1 MDISFPNLHFFNIF
15 GKRRAITNL
24 SNDMRKLI
32 LLISAVL
39 IATAGLSARE
49 YHVAKTGSDNND
61 GSAAAPF
68 LTISKAAMILKT
80 GDTVTVH
87 QGVYREWV
95 QPRNS
100 GADVYHR
107 ITYRAAEGEE
117 VWIEGS
123 EEVKGWVRQGRTDVW
138 KVVLPNSFFG
148 DFNPFAEPLVGDWLS
163 QTNSAY
169 VVGDVFLNNV
179 SLFQATTLEGVQEP
193 VIPRNTRKPEEA
205 KRTWYVEVT
214 DTQTT
219 IIKGDGPMEGMTCV
233 TDFGFKV
240 RAYPIEAVVPTEYH
254 RPGKINV
261 GAAVGKGSLTV
272 VRDIGLK
279 EPYVGV
285 SELVSGEIAE
295 DFAYYLAKSE
305 QTKSIVSLG
314 VLLEKGEVSHAGG
327 LMVQLLPGAGEDE
340 ISYLEKRA
348 AGFPEISFLFSEG
361 FTPAQIID
369 LFMGDPDLKYLD
381 GKEVEFKCNCSRE
394 RMLSGLAALGKNDLE
409 EITRDGKPVET
420 VCRFCNSK
428 YVFEPDE
435 LKKL

>member
-1 MDISFPNLHFFNIF
+1 MADNAYYVPGAPEDLRKDHIV
-15 GKRRAITNL
+15 RAEGLGGLVKCLCVSTKTVCETARVMHQMSPAATAALGRFMTGSI
-24 SNDMRKLI
+24 
-32 LLISAVL
+32 LISE
-39 IATAGLSARE
+39 SM
-49 YHVAKTGSDNND
+49 K
-61 GSAAAPF
+61 
-68 LTISKAAMILKT
+68 
-80 GDTVTVH
+80 
-87 QGVYREWV
+87 
-95 QPRNS
+95 
-100 GADVYHR
+100 
-107 ITYRAAEGEE
+107 
-117 VWIEGS
+117 
-123 EEVKGWVRQGRTDVW
+123 
-138 KVVLPNSFFG
+138 
-148 DFNPFAEPLVGDWLS
+148 NPG
-163 QTNSAY
+163 
-169 VVGDVFLNNV
+169 
-179 SLFQATTLEGVQEP
+179 
-193 VIPRNTRKPEEA
+193 
-205 KRTWYVEVT
+205 

-219 IIKGDGPMEGMTCV
+219 IIRGDGPMEGMTCV

-240 RAYPIEAVVPTEYH
+240 RAYPMEPVVPTEYH
-254 RPGKINV
+254 KPGKINV

-327 LMVQLLPGAGEDE
+327 LMVQLLPGAGEGE

-394 RMLSGLAALGKNDLE
+394 RMLSGLAALGKKDLE
-409 EITRDGKPVET
+409 EITKDGKPIET

-435 LKKL
+435 LKNV

>member
-1 MDISFPNLHFFNIF
+1 MADNAYYVPGAPEDLRKDHIV
-15 GKRRAITNL
+15 RAEGLGGLVKCLCVSTKTVCETARVMHQMSPVATAALGRFMTGSI
-24 SNDMRKLI
+24 
-32 LLISAVL
+32 LISE
-39 IATAGLSARE
+39 SM
-49 YHVAKTGSDNND
+49 K
-61 GSAAAPF
+61 
-68 LTISKAAMILKT
+68 
-80 GDTVTVH
+80 
-87 QGVYREWV
+87 
-95 QPRNS
+95 
-100 GADVYHR
+100 
-107 ITYRAAEGEE
+107 
-117 VWIEGS
+117 
-123 EEVKGWVRQGRTDVW
+123 
-138 KVVLPNSFFG
+138 
-148 DFNPFAEPLVGDWLS
+148 NPG
-163 QTNSAY
+163 
-169 VVGDVFLNNV
+169 
-179 SLFQATTLEGVQEP
+179 
-193 VIPRNTRKPEEA
+193 
-205 KRTWYVEVT
+205 

-219 IIKGDGPMEGMTCV
+219 IIRGDGPMEGMTCV

-240 RAYPIEAVVPTEYH
+240 RAYPMEPVVPTEYH
-254 RPGKINV
+254 KPGKINV

-394 RMLSGLAALGKNDLE
+394 RMLSGLAALGKKDLE
-409 EITRDGKPVET
+409 EITKDGKPIET

-435 LKKL
+435 LKNV

>member
-1 MDISFPNLHFFNIF
+1 MADNAYYVPGAPEDLRKDHIV
-15 GKRRAITNL
+15 RAEGLGGLVKCLCVSTKTVCETARVMHQMSPAATAALGRFMTGSI
-24 SNDMRKLI
+24 
-32 LLISAVL
+32 LISE
-39 IATAGLSARE
+39 SM
-49 YHVAKTGSDNND
+49 K
-61 GSAAAPF
+61 
-68 LTISKAAMILKT
+68 
-80 GDTVTVH
+80 
-87 QGVYREWV
+87 
-95 QPRNS
+95 
-100 GADVYHR
+100 
-107 ITYRAAEGEE
+107 
-117 VWIEGS
+117 
-123 EEVKGWVRQGRTDVW
+123 
-138 KVVLPNSFFG
+138 
-148 DFNPFAEPLVGDWLS
+148 NPG
-163 QTNSAY
+163 
-169 VVGDVFLNNV
+169 
-179 SLFQATTLEGVQEP
+179 
-193 VIPRNTRKPEEA
+193 
-205 KRTWYVEVT
+205 

-219 IIKGDGPMEGMTCV
+219 IIRGDGPMEGMTCV

-240 RAYPIEAVVPTEYH
+240 RAYPMESVIPTEYH
-254 RPGKINV
+254 KPGKINV

-394 RMLSGLAALGKNDLE
+394 RMLSGLAALGKKDLE
-409 EITRDGKPVET
+409 EITKDGKPIET

-435 LKKL
+435 LKNV

>member
-1 MDISFPNLHFFNIF
+1 MADNAYYVPGAPEDLRKDHIV
-15 GKRRAITNL
+15 RAEGLGGLVKCLCVSTKTVCETARVMHQMSPVATAALGRFMTGSI
-24 SNDMRKLI
+24 
-32 LLISAVL
+32 LISE
-39 IATAGLSARE
+39 SM
-49 YHVAKTGSDNND
+49 K
-61 GSAAAPF
+61 
-68 LTISKAAMILKT
+68 
-80 GDTVTVH
+80 
-87 QGVYREWV
+87 
-95 QPRNS
+95 
-100 GADVYHR
+100 
-107 ITYRAAEGEE
+107 
-117 VWIEGS
+117 
-123 EEVKGWVRQGRTDVW
+123 
-138 KVVLPNSFFG
+138 
-148 DFNPFAEPLVGDWLS
+148 NPG
-163 QTNSAY
+163 
-169 VVGDVFLNNV
+169 
-179 SLFQATTLEGVQEP
+179 
-193 VIPRNTRKPEEA
+193 
-205 KRTWYVEVT
+205 

-219 IIKGDGPMEGMTCV
+219 IIRGDGPMEGMTCV

-240 RAYPIEAVVPTEYH
+240 RAYPMEPVVPTEYH
-254 RPGKINV
+254 KPGKINV

-381 GKEVEFKCNCSRE
+381 GQEVEFKCNCSRE
-394 RMLSGLAALGKNDLE
+394 RMLSGLAALGKKDLE
-409 EITRDGKPVET
+409 EITKDGKPIET

-435 LKKL
+435 LKNV

>member
-1 MDISFPNLHFFNIF
+1 MSDNPYYVPGAPEDLKKDHIV
-15 GKRRAITNL
+15 RAEGLGGLVKCLCVSTRDVCETARVMHQMTPAATAAMGRFMTGSI
-24 SNDMRKLI
+24 
-32 LLISAVL
+32 LISE
-39 IATAGLSARE
+39 SMKNE
-49 YHVAKTGSDNND
+49 K
-61 GSAAAPF
+61 
-68 LTISKAAMILKT
+68 
-80 GDTVTVH
+80 
-87 QGVYREWV
+87 
-95 QPRNS
+95 
-100 GADVYHR
+100 
-107 ITYRAAEGEE
+107 
-117 VWIEGS
+117 
-123 EEVKGWVRQGRTDVW
+123 
-138 KVVLPNSFFG
+138 
-148 DFNPFAEPLVGDWLS
+148 
-163 QTNSAY
+163 
-169 VVGDVFLNNV
+169 
-179 SLFQATTLEGVQEP
+179 
-193 VIPRNTRKPEEA
+193 
-205 KRTWYVEVT
+205 

-219 IIKGDGPMEGMTCV
+219 IIRGDGPMEGMTCV

-240 RAYPIEAVVPTEYH
+240 RAYPMEPVVPTEYH
-254 RPGKINV
+254 KPGKINV

-369 LFMGDPDLKYLD
+369 LFMGDPDLVYLD
-381 GKEVEFKCNCSRE
+381 GKEVGFKCNCSRE
-394 RMLSGLAALGKNDLE
+394 RMLSGLAALGKSDLE
-409 EITRDGKPVET
+409 EITKDGKPVET

-435 LKKL
+435 LKNI

>member
-1 MDISFPNLHFFNIF
+1 MADNAYYVPGAPEDLRKDHIV
-15 GKRRAITNL
+15 RAEGLGGLVKCLCVSTKTVCETARVMHQMSPAATAALGRFMTGSI
-24 SNDMRKLI
+24 
-32 LLISAVL
+32 LISE
-39 IATAGLSARE
+39 SM
-49 YHVAKTGSDNND
+49 K
-61 GSAAAPF
+61 
-68 LTISKAAMILKT
+68 
-80 GDTVTVH
+80 
-87 QGVYREWV
+87 
-95 QPRNS
+95 
-100 GADVYHR
+100 
-107 ITYRAAEGEE
+107 
-117 VWIEGS
+117 
-123 EEVKGWVRQGRTDVW
+123 
-138 KVVLPNSFFG
+138 
-148 DFNPFAEPLVGDWLS
+148 NPG
-163 QTNSAY
+163 
-169 VVGDVFLNNV
+169 
-179 SLFQATTLEGVQEP
+179 
-193 VIPRNTRKPEEA
+193 
-205 KRTWYVEVT
+205 

-219 IIKGDGPMEGMTCV
+219 IIRGDGPMEGMTCV
-233 TDFGFKV
+233 ADFGFKV
-240 RAYPIEAVVPTEYH
+240 RAYPMEPVVPTEYH
-254 RPGKINV
+254 KPGKINV

-394 RMLSGLAALGKNDLE
+394 RMLSGLAALGKKDLE
-409 EITRDGKPVET
+409 EITKDGKPIET

-435 LKKL
+435 LKNV

>member
-1 MDISFPNLHFFNIF
+1 MADNAYYVPGAPEDLRKDHIV
-15 GKRRAITNL
+15 RAEGLGGLVKCLCVSTKTVCETARVMHQMSPAATAALGRFMTGSI
-24 SNDMRKLI
+24 
-32 LLISAVL
+32 LISE
-39 IATAGLSARE
+39 SM
-49 YHVAKTGSDNND
+49 K
-61 GSAAAPF
+61 
-68 LTISKAAMILKT
+68 
-80 GDTVTVH
+80 
-87 QGVYREWV
+87 
-95 QPRNS
+95 
-100 GADVYHR
+100 
-107 ITYRAAEGEE
+107 
-117 VWIEGS
+117 
-123 EEVKGWVRQGRTDVW
+123 
-138 KVVLPNSFFG
+138 
-148 DFNPFAEPLVGDWLS
+148 NPG
-163 QTNSAY
+163 
-169 VVGDVFLNNV
+169 
-179 SLFQATTLEGVQEP
+179 
-193 VIPRNTRKPEEA
+193 
-205 KRTWYVEVT
+205 

-219 IIKGDGPMEGMTCV
+219 IIRGDGPMEGMTCV

-240 RAYPIEAVVPTEYH
+240 RAYPMEPVVPTEYH
-254 RPGKINV
+254 KPGKINV

-394 RMLSGLAALGKNDLE
+394 RMLSGLAALGKKDLE
-409 EITRDGKPVET
+409 EITKDGKPIET

-428 YVFEPDE
+428 YVFQPDE
-435 LKKL
+435 LKNT

>member
-1 MDISFPNLHFFNIF
+1 MADNAYYVPGAPEDLRKDHIV
-15 GKRRAITNL
+15 RAEGLGGLVKCLCVSTKTVCETARVMHQMSPAATAALGRFMTGSI
-24 SNDMRKLI
+24 
-32 LLISAVL
+32 LISE
-39 IATAGLSARE
+39 SM
-49 YHVAKTGSDNND
+49 K
-61 GSAAAPF
+61 
-68 LTISKAAMILKT
+68 
-80 GDTVTVH
+80 
-87 QGVYREWV
+87 
-95 QPRNS
+95 
-100 GADVYHR
+100 
-107 ITYRAAEGEE
+107 
-117 VWIEGS
+117 
-123 EEVKGWVRQGRTDVW
+123 
-138 KVVLPNSFFG
+138 
-148 DFNPFAEPLVGDWLS
+148 NPG
-163 QTNSAY
+163 
-169 VVGDVFLNNV
+169 
-179 SLFQATTLEGVQEP
+179 
-193 VIPRNTRKPEEA
+193 
-205 KRTWYVEVT
+205 

-219 IIKGDGPMEGMTCV
+219 IIRGDGPMEGMTCV

-240 RAYPIEAVVPTEYH
+240 RAYPMEAVVPTEYH
-254 RPGKINV
+254 KPGKINV

-394 RMLSGLAALGKNDLE
+394 RMLSGLAALGKKDLE
-409 EITRDGKPVET
+409 EITKDGKPIET

-435 LKKL
+435 LKNV

>member
-1 MDISFPNLHFFNIF
+1 MADNAYYVPGAPEDLRKDHIV
-15 GKRRAITNL
+15 RAEGLGGLVKCLCVSTKTVCETARVMHQMSPAATAALGRFMTGSI
-24 SNDMRKLI
+24 
-32 LLISAVL
+32 LISE
-39 IATAGLSARE
+39 SM
-49 YHVAKTGSDNND
+49 K
-61 GSAAAPF
+61 
-68 LTISKAAMILKT
+68 
-80 GDTVTVH
+80 
-87 QGVYREWV
+87 
-95 QPRNS
+95 
-100 GADVYHR
+100 
-107 ITYRAAEGEE
+107 
-117 VWIEGS
+117 
-123 EEVKGWVRQGRTDVW
+123 
-138 KVVLPNSFFG
+138 
-148 DFNPFAEPLVGDWLS
+148 NPG
-163 QTNSAY
+163 
-169 VVGDVFLNNV
+169 
-179 SLFQATTLEGVQEP
+179 
-193 VIPRNTRKPEEA
+193 
-205 KRTWYVEVT
+205 

-219 IIKGDGPMEGMTCV
+219 IIRGDGPIEGMTCV

-240 RAYPIEAVVPTEYH
+240 RAYPMEPVVPTEYH
-254 RPGKINV
+254 KPGKINV

-394 RMLSGLAALGKNDLE
+394 RMLSGLAALGKKDLE
-409 EITRDGKPVET
+409 EITKDGKPIET

-435 LKKL
+435 LKNV

>member
-1 MDISFPNLHFFNIF
+1 MADNAYYVPGAPEDLKKDHIV
-15 GKRRAITNL
+15 RAEGLGGLVKCLCVSTKTVCETARVMHQMSPAATAAL
-24 SNDMRKLI
+24 GRFMTGS
-32 LLISAVL
+32 LLISE
-39 IATAGLSARE
+39 SM
-49 YHVAKTGSDNND
+49 K
-61 GSAAAPF
+61 
-68 LTISKAAMILKT
+68 
-80 GDTVTVH
+80 
-87 QGVYREWV
+87 
-95 QPRNS
+95 
-100 GADVYHR
+100 
-107 ITYRAAEGEE
+107 
-117 VWIEGS
+117 
-123 EEVKGWVRQGRTDVW
+123 
-138 KVVLPNSFFG
+138 
-148 DFNPFAEPLVGDWLS
+148 NPG
-163 QTNSAY
+163 
-169 VVGDVFLNNV
+169 
-179 SLFQATTLEGVQEP
+179 
-193 VIPRNTRKPEEA
+193 
-205 KRTWYVEVT
+205 

-219 IIKGDGPMEGMTCV
+219 IIRGDGPMEGMTCV

-240 RAYPIEAVVPTEYH
+240 RAYPMEPVVPTEYH
-254 RPGKINV
+254 KPGKINV

-369 LFMGDPDLKYLD
+369 LFMGDPDLVYLD
-381 GKEVEFKCNCSRE
+381 GKEVGFKCNCSRE
-394 RMLSGLAALGKNDLE
+394 RMLSGLAALGKSDLE
-409 EITRDGKPVET
+409 EITKDGKPVET

-435 LKKL
+435 LKNI

>member
-1 MDISFPNLHFFNIF
+1 MADNAYYVPGAPEDL
-15 GKRRAITNL
+15 
-24 SNDMRKLI
+24 RKDHIVSAEGLGGLVKCLCVSTKTVCETARVMHQMSPAATAALGRFMTGSI
-32 LLISAVL
+32 LISE
-39 IATAGLSARE
+39 SM
-49 YHVAKTGSDNND
+49 K
-61 GSAAAPF
+61 
-68 LTISKAAMILKT
+68 
-80 GDTVTVH
+80 
-87 QGVYREWV
+87 
-95 QPRNS
+95 
-100 GADVYHR
+100 
-107 ITYRAAEGEE
+107 
-117 VWIEGS
+117 
-123 EEVKGWVRQGRTDVW
+123 
-138 KVVLPNSFFG
+138 
-148 DFNPFAEPLVGDWLS
+148 NPG
-163 QTNSAY
+163 
-169 VVGDVFLNNV
+169 
-179 SLFQATTLEGVQEP
+179 
-193 VIPRNTRKPEEA
+193 
-205 KRTWYVEVT
+205 

-219 IIKGDGPMEGMTCV
+219 IIRGDGPMEGMTCV

-240 RAYPIEAVVPTEYH
+240 RAYPMEPVVPTEYH
-254 RPGKINV
+254 KPGKINV

-394 RMLSGLAALGKNDLE
+394 RMLSGLAALGKKDLE
-409 EITRDGKPVET
+409 EITKDGKPIET

-435 LKKL
+435 LKNV

>member
-1 MDISFPNLHFFNIF
+1 MADNAYYVPGAPEDLRKDHIV
-15 GKRRAITNL
+15 RAEGLGGLVKCLCVSTKTVCETARVMHQMSPAATAALGRFMTGSI
-24 SNDMRKLI
+24 
-32 LLISAVL
+32 LISE
-39 IATAGLSARE
+39 SM
-49 YHVAKTGSDNND
+49 K
-61 GSAAAPF
+61 
-68 LTISKAAMILKT
+68 
-80 GDTVTVH
+80 
-87 QGVYREWV
+87 
-95 QPRNS
+95 
-100 GADVYHR
+100 
-107 ITYRAAEGEE
+107 
-117 VWIEGS
+117 
-123 EEVKGWVRQGRTDVW
+123 
-138 KVVLPNSFFG
+138 
-148 DFNPFAEPLVGDWLS
+148 NPG
-163 QTNSAY
+163 
-169 VVGDVFLNNV
+169 
-179 SLFQATTLEGVQEP
+179 
-193 VIPRNTRKPEEA
+193 
-205 KRTWYVEVT
+205 

-219 IIKGDGPMEGMTCV
+219 IIRGDGPMEGMTCV

-240 RAYPIEAVVPTEYH
+240 RAYPMEPVVPTEYH
-254 RPGKINV
+254 KPGKINV

-369 LFMGDPDLKYLD
+369 LFMGDPDLRYLD
-381 GKEVEFKCNCSRE
+381 GQEVEFKCNCSRE
-394 RMLSGLAALGKNDLE
+394 RMLSGLAALGKKDLE
-409 EITRDGKPVET
+409 EITKDGKPIET

-435 LKKL
+435 LKNV

>member
-1 MDISFPNLHFFNIF
+1 MADNAYYVPGAPEDLRKDHIV
-15 GKRRAITNL
+15 RAEGLGGLVKCLCVSTKTVCETARIMHQMSPAATAAL
-24 SNDMRKLI
+24 GRFMTGSI
-32 LLISAVL
+32 LISE
-39 IATAGLSARE
+39 SM
-49 YHVAKTGSDNND
+49 K
-61 GSAAAPF
+61 
-68 LTISKAAMILKT
+68 
-80 GDTVTVH
+80 
-87 QGVYREWV
+87 
-95 QPRNS
+95 
-100 GADVYHR
+100 
-107 ITYRAAEGEE
+107 
-117 VWIEGS
+117 
-123 EEVKGWVRQGRTDVW
+123 
-138 KVVLPNSFFG
+138 
-148 DFNPFAEPLVGDWLS
+148 NPG
-163 QTNSAY
+163 
-169 VVGDVFLNNV
+169 
-179 SLFQATTLEGVQEP
+179 
-193 VIPRNTRKPEEA
+193 
-205 KRTWYVEVT
+205 

-219 IIKGDGPMEGMTCV
+219 IIRGDGPMEGMTCV

-240 RAYPIEAVVPTEYH
+240 RAYPMEPVVPTEYH
-254 RPGKINV
+254 KPGKINV

-394 RMLSGLAALGKNDLE
+394 RMLSGLAALGKKDLE
-409 EITRDGKPVET
+409 EITKDGKPIET

>member
-1 MDISFPNLHFFNIF
+1 MADNAYYVPGAPKDLRKDHIV
-15 GKRRAITNL
+15 RAEGLGGLVKCLCVSTKTVCETARVMHQMSPAATAALGRFMTGSI
-24 SNDMRKLI
+24 
-32 LLISAVL
+32 LISE
-39 IATAGLSARE
+39 SM
-49 YHVAKTGSDNND
+49 K
-61 GSAAAPF
+61 
-68 LTISKAAMILKT
+68 
-80 GDTVTVH
+80 
-87 QGVYREWV
+87 
-95 QPRNS
+95 
-100 GADVYHR
+100 
-107 ITYRAAEGEE
+107 
-117 VWIEGS
+117 
-123 EEVKGWVRQGRTDVW
+123 
-138 KVVLPNSFFG
+138 
-148 DFNPFAEPLVGDWLS
+148 NPG
-163 QTNSAY
+163 
-169 VVGDVFLNNV
+169 
-179 SLFQATTLEGVQEP
+179 
-193 VIPRNTRKPEEA
+193 
-205 KRTWYVEVT
+205 

-219 IIKGDGPMEGMTCV
+219 IIRGDGPLEGMTCV

-240 RAYPIEAVVPTEYH
+240 RAYPMEPVVPTEYH
-254 RPGKINV
+254 KPGKINV

-394 RMLSGLAALGKNDLE
+394 RMLSGLAALGKKDLE
-409 EITRDGKPVET
+409 EITKDGKPIET

-435 LKKL
+435 LKNV

>member
-1 MDISFPNLHFFNIF
+1 MADNAYYVPGAPKDLKKDHIV
-15 GKRRAITNL
+15 RAEGLGGLVKCLCVSTKTVCETARVMHQMSPAATAALGRFMTGSI
-24 SNDMRKLI
+24 
-32 LLISAVL
+32 LISE
-39 IATAGLSARE
+39 SM
-49 YHVAKTGSDNND
+49 K
-61 GSAAAPF
+61 
-68 LTISKAAMILKT
+68 
-80 GDTVTVH
+80 
-87 QGVYREWV
+87 
-95 QPRNS
+95 
-100 GADVYHR
+100 
-107 ITYRAAEGEE
+107 
-117 VWIEGS
+117 
-123 EEVKGWVRQGRTDVW
+123 
-138 KVVLPNSFFG
+138 
-148 DFNPFAEPLVGDWLS
+148 NPG
-163 QTNSAY
+163 
-169 VVGDVFLNNV
+169 
-179 SLFQATTLEGVQEP
+179 
-193 VIPRNTRKPEEA
+193 
-205 KRTWYVEVT
+205 

-219 IIKGDGPMEGMTCV
+219 IIRGDGPMEGMTCV

-240 RAYPIEAVVPTEYH
+240 RAYPMEPVVPTEYH
-254 RPGKINV
+254 KPGKINV

-348 AGFPEISFLFSEG
+348 AGFPEITFLFSEG

-369 LFMGDPDLKYLD
+369 LFMGDPDLVYLD
-381 GKEVEFKCNCSRE
+381 GKEVGFKCNCSRE
-394 RMLSGLAALGKNDLE
+394 RMLSGLAALGKSDLE
-409 EITRDGKPVET
+409 EITKDGKPVET

-435 LKKL
+435 LKNI